1 MSTGTIESFEC
12 LDSQEKKGRSI
23 KFCSG
28 SLCFMKQLTLK
39 IKFFFSLFA
48 FTFNILNSTANLL
61 LKRFFVTSFLKD
73 LLKSKN
79 RKKNLA
85 AISYFCS
92 IGICTFSGEVHW
104 HIKMDSKLSA
114 LCLTFWICMHLYI
127 LRWIRVCANYW
138 TFRVLH

>member
-1 MSTGTIESFEC
+1 MSWSIH
-12 LDSQEKKGRSI
+12 KKRRVGVLNSVQDLYVSWNSLRWRSN
-23 KFCSG
+23 
-28 SLCFMKQLTLK
+28 
-39 IKFFFSLFA
+39 FFSPYLPLLS
-48 FTFNILNSTANLL
+48 ILLSTANLL

-92 IGICTFSGEVHW
+92 IGTCMFSGEVHW

-127 LRWIRVCANYW
+127 LRWIRFCANYW

>member
-1 MSTGTIESFEC
+1 MFHETAYAEDQI
-12 LDSQEKKGRSI
+12 
-23 KFCSG
+23 
-28 SLCFMKQLTLK
+28 
-39 IKFFFSLFA
+39 FFSPYLPLLSILF
-48 FTFNILNSTANLL
+48 NSTANLL

-92 IGICTFSGEVHW
+92 IGICMFSGEVHW

-114 LCLTFWICMHLYI
+114 LCLTF
-127 LRWIRVCANYW
+127 
-138 TFRVLH
+138 